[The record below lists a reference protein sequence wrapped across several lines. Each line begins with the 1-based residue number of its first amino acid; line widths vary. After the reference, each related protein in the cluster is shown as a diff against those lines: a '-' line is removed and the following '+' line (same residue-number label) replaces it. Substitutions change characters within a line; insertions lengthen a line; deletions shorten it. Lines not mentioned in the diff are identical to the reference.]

1 MDCSNVK
8 KITDVTDQVDYDDT
22 HGGGRGDSTWV
33 SCGQDGSYNE
43 LKNKYDKYFKNII
56 GIPEKL
62 VASIMCK
69 CCKKLKPTGKEK
81 VTWLQFYICMKS
93 RLTLEDHPKTIAKLN
108 ELIEYHTSRD

>member
-43 LKNKYDKYFKNII
+43 LKDKFLKHFK
-56 GIPEKL
+56 GVTKESAMAKL
-62 VASIMCK
+62 MCK
-69 CCKKLKPTGKEK
+69 CCKTLKPTGREK
-81 VTWLQFYICMKS
+81 VSWSDFYKCILSKVSDEAPETRKKLQ
-93 RLTLEDHPKTIAKLN
+93 
-108 ELIEYHTSRD
+108 ELIE